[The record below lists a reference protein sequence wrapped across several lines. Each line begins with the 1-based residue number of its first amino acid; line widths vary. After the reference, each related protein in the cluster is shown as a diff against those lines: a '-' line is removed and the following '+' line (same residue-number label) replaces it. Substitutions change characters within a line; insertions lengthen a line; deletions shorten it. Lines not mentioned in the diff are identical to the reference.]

1 LFFDFHSQNFS
12 FFVSHLLIP
21 CRSTEHDHVKD
32 NLPAK
37 LLRIRTFGKM
47 KLEEFKDLMSS
58 QDYKTC
64 EAKLLKTPI
73 WYPLTLD
80 IFVKFL
86 YKVILPRLPFAL
98 IAHKHVFILV
108 ILPSEDSDICGLMPF
123 SSLFLSFIFT
133 SLCVFQRKISNAAD
147 TAARLYR
154 ENTPESRRS
163 ATKIWDTMTKA
174 QEKLIKSIRTR
185 NFEKFI
191 SVTHKDNGDDFFYEL
206 RIRFVLL
213 LAFNFIFHPL

>member
-1 LFFDFHSQNFS
+1 MFGFHSQNVSS
-12 FFVSHLLIP
+12 FACFLLIA

-47 KLEEFKDLMSS
+47 KLDEFKDLISP

-64 EAKLLKTPI
+64 EAKMLKTPT

-86 YKVILPRLPFAL
+86 YKVTLPTLHFAL
-98 IAHKHVFILV
+98 IAHKHVFILG
-108 ILPSEDSDICGLMPF
+108 ILPSKDNDICGLMSF
-123 SSLFLSFIFT
+123 SCSFLSFIFT
-133 SLCVFQRKISNAAD
+133 SLCVFQREISNAAD

-163 ATKIWDTMTKA
+163 ATEIWDIMTKA
-174 QEKLIKSIRTR
+174 QEKLIKSIRSR

-191 SVTHKDNGDDFFYEL
+191 SVAHKDNGEDFFYEVC
-206 RIRFVLL
+206 I
-213 LAFNFIFHPL
+213 